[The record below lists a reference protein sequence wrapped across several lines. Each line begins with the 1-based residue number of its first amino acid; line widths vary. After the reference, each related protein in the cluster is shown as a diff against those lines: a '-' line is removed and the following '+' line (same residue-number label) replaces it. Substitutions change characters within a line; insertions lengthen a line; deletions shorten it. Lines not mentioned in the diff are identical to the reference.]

1 MDAREL
7 LEQKDFVPPEI
18 KDIEITQAAINR
30 LLQVGYKQVEF
41 SVEGGGCSGMNYKMT
56 KFDRKLN
63 DDDKV
68 IKEGDLELVVPFSS
82 FVYLLGTK
90 IDFSDDLLNG
100 GFKFTNP
107 QAIEL
112 VDVEHHSQYKKIKKK

>member
-1 MDAREL
+1 MDARDL

-18 KDIEITQAAINR
+18 KDIQITDAAINR

-56 KFDRKLN
+56 KFDRELN
-63 DDDKV
+63 DRDKV
-68 IKEGDLELVVPFSS
+68 IKEGHLELIVPFNSYI
-82 FVYLLGTK
+82 YLLGTQ

-100 GFKFTNP
+100 GFKFDNP
-107 QAIEL
+107 NAERSCGCGTSFS
-112 VDVEHHSQYKKIKKK
+112 V

>member
-1 MDAREL
+1 MDARDL
-7 LEQKDFVPPEI
+7 VEQENFEVPEI
-18 KDIEITQAAINR
+18 TNIEITDAAINR

-56 KFDRKLN
+56 KFDRELN
-63 DDDKV
+63 DRDKV
-68 IKEGDLELVVPFSS
+68 IKEGGLELIVPFSS
-82 FVYLLGTK
+82 FVYLIGTK

-107 QAIEL
+107 QANRTCGCGTSFS
-112 VDVEHHSQYKKIKKK
+112 V

>member
-1 MDAREL
+1 M
-7 LEQKDFVPPEI
+7 EQKDFVPPKI
-18 KDIEITQAAINR
+18 KDIEITRDNR

-68 IKEGDLELVVPFSS
+68 IKEGDLELIVKFSS

-90 IDFSDDLLNG
+90 
-100 GFKFTNP
+100 
-107 QAIEL
+107 
-112 VDVEHHSQYKKIKKK
+112 

>member
-18 KDIEITQAAINR
+18 KDIEITQAAIDR

-56 KFDRKLN
+56 KFDRELN
-63 DDDKV
+63 DRDKV
-68 IKEGDLELVVPFSS
+68 IKEGDLELVIPFSS

-90 IDFSDDLLNG
+90 IDFSDDLRAWRREN
-100 GFKFTNP
+100 
-107 QAIEL
+107 
-112 VDVEHHSQYKKIKKK
+112 KIKNRLCGHGCFNR

>member
-1 MDAREL
+1 MAAREL
-7 LEQKDFVPPEI
+7 LEQEDFVPPEI
-18 KDIEITQAAINR
+18 RDIEITDSAIDR

-56 KFDRKLN
+56 KFDRELTEK
-63 DDDKV
+63 DKV
-68 IKEGDLELVVPFSS
+68 IREGDLELIVPFSS
-82 FVYLLGTK
+82 FVYLIGTK

-107 QAIEL
+107 QANRTCGCGTSFS
-112 VDVEHHSQYKKIKKK
+112 V